1 MQFELN
7 REKEEF
13 FLSLNSVVNM
23 WLAQRSHKCLP
34 TLKEIDNFYVV
45 DKDSIKEYESFAA
58 TFTRSE
64 LFFPSIPV
72 ILRFLKQK
80 SLPVRVIKLYGECF
94 VDFLPHSVDDLYDWI
109 MDTREH
115 EGR

>member
-1 MQFELN
+1 MQLELN

-23 WLAQRSHKCLP
+23 WLAQRSHKRLP
-34 TLKEIDNFYVV
+34 TLKEIE
-45 DKDSIKEYESFAA
+45 DSIKEYESFAA

-64 LFFPSIPV
+64 LFFPSSPV

-80 SLPVRVIKLYGECF
+80 SIPVRVIKLYGECF
-94 VDFLPHSVDDLYDWI
+94 VDFPPHSVDDLYDWI